1 MRSLRLSI
9 VFAGS
14 GALAVTTFPSPD
26 PLRRMSYV
34 TVAQFNELSDGVV
47 KLAAGVEK
55 LTTTDVP
62 NALLHADM
70 AWMLASTALVQIMLP
85 GLAFFCTWLR
95 ARGRPAQHFQPRP
108 LPPSHRLGPRG

>member
-14 GALAVTTFPSPD
+14 GALAVTAFPSPD
-26 PLRRMSYV
+26 PLRRMSSTYV
-34 TVAQFNELSDGVV
+34 TYQDFNVARE
-47 KLAAGVEK
+47 AVEK
-55 LTTTDVP
+55 LQKDVP

-108 LPPSHRLGPRG
+108 RPPSHRLGPRG